1 MQTTF
6 LNRMSAF
13 LEVPFDR
20 LRIVGIVESSRRM
33 LVDTNTK
40 SGATLSIILKS
51 SNGIG
56 KASEGYSAEQ
66 EYLELKAYAEKME

>member
-1 MQTTF
+1 
-6 LNRMSAF
+6 MSAF

-33 LVDTNTK
+33 LEANVPTN
-40 SGATLSIILKS
+40 AILSVIVKS

-56 KASEGYSAEQ
+56 KASEGYSAE
-66 EYLELKAYAEKME
+66 

>member
-1 MQTTF
+1 
-6 LNRMSAF
+6 MSAF

-33 LVDTNTK
+33 LEANAK
-40 SGATLSIILKS
+40 YSSTLTMILKS

-56 KASEGYSAEQ
+56 KASEGYSAE
-66 EYLELKAYAEKME
+66 